1 MGTDN
6 DERAG
11 ISVSAIV
18 RLKALLPP
26 SSVSQKKA
34 TQIVSTLKGHY
45 DDDALSRMLV
55 VAKNVPS
62 TKKLASGQF
71 SVLLKISEG
80 FFLFTYPQWFLLV
93 SLLEFSLLDVT
104 GVL

>member
-80 FFLFTYPQWFLLV
+80 VRFNIPQPIDDL
-93 SLLEFSLLDVT
+93 T
-104 GVL
+104 GN

>member
-1 MGTDN
+1 MREQESLSRPSRGGDG
-6 DERAG
+6 D
-11 ISVSAIV
+11 
-18 RLKALLPP
+18 KLLNNPRF
-26 SSVSQKKA
+26 VTWVAYADDFNANFHEQA

-80 FFLFTYPQWFLLV
+80 VRFNIPQPIDDL
-93 SLLEFSLLDVT
+93 T
-104 GVL
+104 GN